1 MIFLQIVVI
10 FQMLLKIIF
19 FFKINESF
27 GLLILLIVEVIQ
39 EIVVFTMFMIVW
51 IIGFA
56 SVFILIGA
64 EFENEE
70 EYPNIDNIALIF
82 FL

>member
-1 MIFLQIVVI
+1 
-10 FQMLLKIIF
+10 
-19 FFKINESF
+19 
-27 GLLILLIVEVIQ
+27 
-39 EIVVFTMFMIVW
+39 MIVW
-51 IIGFA
+51 IMGFA

-70 EYPNIDNIALIF
+70 EYPDIDNIALIF

>member
-1 MIFLQIVVI
+1 LQIAVI
-10 FQMLLKIIF
+10 FQMLLKVIF

-51 IIGFA
+51 IMGFA

-70 EYPNIDNIALIF
+70 EYPDIDNIALIF